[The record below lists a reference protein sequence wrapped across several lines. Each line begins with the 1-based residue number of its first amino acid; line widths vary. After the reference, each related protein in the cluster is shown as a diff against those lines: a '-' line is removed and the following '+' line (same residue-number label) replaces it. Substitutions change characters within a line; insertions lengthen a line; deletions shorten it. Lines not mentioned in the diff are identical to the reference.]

1 MTAFADV
8 ADVVRRFDA
17 EDYLL
22 DVGTASALY
31 LAVTL
36 GQPLLLEG
44 EPGVGKT
51 TAAKTLALVLDAP
64 LVRLQCYE
72 GLTASEAL
80 YDWNYQRQLL
90 SIRLAEA
97 RHASID
103 ESDLYTES
111 YLVDRPILHCVRY
124 RGPTPPVLLID
135 EIDRADDEFEA
146 LLLEFLG
153 EASVTV
159 PELGTFVAERPPVAV
174 LTSNRSRDLHDA
186 LRRRCLYHWI
196 EYPEPARAAA
206 IVRRTV
212 LGATAPLIEA
222 ATQFVGTARD
232 LDLDKPPGVAETI
245 DWVAALVSLGV
256 AALGAP
262 ETPATLGA
270 LAKTPDDA
278 TTLREAL
285 AEFGSSADTPMR
297 GLSE

>member
-1 MTAFADV
+1 MTFASPDDV
-8 ADVVRRFDA
+8 IRWFD
-17 EDYLL
+17 EQNYLL
-22 DVGTASALY
+22 DTGTASAIY

-36 GQPLLLEG
+36 GRPLLLEG

-51 TAAKTLALVLDAP
+51 TAAKTLAVVLDTT
-64 LVRLQCYE
+64 LIRLQCYE
-72 GLTASEAL
+72 GLTANEAL

-97 RHASID
+97 RGKGISDISEA
-103 ESDLYTES
+103 DLYTEA
-111 YLVDRPILHCVRY
+111 YLVDRPILRCVRH

-153 EASVTV
+153 ESAVTV
-159 PELGTFVAERPPVAV
+159 PELGTFLAECPPMAV

-196 EYPEPARAAA
+196 DYPEPDRAAA

-212 LGATAPLIEA
+212 PGATAPLIEN
-222 ATQFVGTARD
+222 ATQFVCTARD

-245 DWVAALVSLGV
+245 DWVAALVALGV
-256 AALGAP
+256 ADLTAADSSPALAS
-262 ETPATLGA
+262 LGA
-270 LAKTPDDA
+270 LAKTPDDRTQIRDA
-278 TTLREAL
+278 YQAFTECSHA
-285 AEFGSSADTPMR
+285 
-297 GLSE
+297 

>member
-1 MTAFADV
+1 MTFASPDDV
-8 ADVVRRFDA
+8 IRRFD
-17 EDYLL
+17 EQNYLL
-22 DVGTASALY
+22 DTGTASAIY

-36 GQPLLLEG
+36 GRPLLLEG

-51 TAAKTLALVLDAP
+51 TAAKTLAVVLDTT
-64 LVRLQCYE
+64 LIRLQCYE
-72 GLTASEAL
+72 GLTANEAL

-97 RHASID
+97 RGKGISDISEA
-103 ESDLYTES
+103 DLYTEA
-111 YLVDRPILHCVRY
+111 YLVDRPILRCVRH

-153 EASVTV
+153 ESTVTV
-159 PELGTFVAERPPVAV
+159 PELGTFLAECPPIAV

-196 EYPEPARAAA
+196 DYPEPDRAAA

-212 LGATAPLIEA
+212 PGATAPLIEN
-222 ATQFVGTARD
+222 ATQFVCTARD

-245 DWVAALVSLGV
+245 DWVAALVALGV
-256 AALGAP
+256 ADLTAADSSPALAS
-262 ETPATLGA
+262 LGA
-270 LAKTPDDA
+270 LAKTPDDRTQIRDA
-278 TTLREAL
+278 YQAFTECSHA
-285 AEFGSSADTPMR
+285 
-297 GLSE
+297 

>member
-1 MTAFADV
+1 MTFASPDDV
-8 ADVVRRFDA
+8 IRRFD
-17 EDYLL
+17 EQNYLL
-22 DVGTASALY
+22 DTGTASAIY

-36 GQPLLLEG
+36 GRPLLLEG

-51 TAAKTLALVLDAP
+51 TAAKTLAVVLDTT
-64 LVRLQCYE
+64 LIRLQCYE
-72 GLTASEAL
+72 GLTANEAL

-97 RHASID
+97 RGKGISDISEA
-103 ESDLYTES
+103 DLYTEA
-111 YLVDRPILHCVRY
+111 YLVDRPILRCVRH

-153 EASVTV
+153 ESTVTV
-159 PELGTFVAERPPVAV
+159 PELGTFLAECPPMAV

-196 EYPEPARAAA
+196 DYPEPDRAAA

-212 LGATAPLIEA
+212 PGATAPLIEN
-222 ATQFVGTARD
+222 ATQFVCTARD

-245 DWVAALVSLGV
+245 DWVAALVALGV
-256 AALGAP
+256 ADLTAADSSPALAS
-262 ETPATLGA
+262 LGA
-270 LAKTPDDA
+270 LAKTPDDRTQIRDA
-278 TTLREAL
+278 YQAFTECSHA
-285 AEFGSSADTPMR
+285 
-297 GLSE
+297 